1 MRLNAQDYLTDY
13 YNRFDE
19 DGRLQTRHG
28 HVEFLTTMTYV
39 EKYLWPGARILEIG
53 AGTGR
58 YSHALARMGYEV
70 DAVELIERNI
80 EIFRQQTRPEEKITI
95 RQGTATDLS
104 AIADNRYDLV
114 LLLGPMYH
122 LFDREEQKKALS
134 EAIRTAKRGGVIF
147 CAYCMADPSIL
158 QHGFIKGNIHNLVD
172 NEMLDLDTFE
182 AFSHPWDLFELYR
195 KEKIEALRAE
205 FDVQPLHFIAADG
218 YANHM
223 REALAAMDESN
234 YQLYLKYHLTTCERQ
249 DMIGLS
255 HHTLDIIRKK

>member
-19 DGRLQTRHG
+19 DGRLQTRFG

-70 DAVELIERNI
+70 DAVELVERNV
-80 EIFRQQTRPEEKITI
+80 ELFQQMTQPEEKITI
-95 RQGTATDLS
+95 RQGNATDLS
-104 AIADNRYDLV
+104 DFASEAYDIV

-122 LFDREEQKKALS
+122 LFDRADQKKALS
-134 EAIRTAKRGGVIF
+134 EAIRVTKRGGVIF

-158 QHGFIKGNIHNLVD
+158 QHGFIKGNIHSLV
-172 NEMLDLDTFE
+172 EKGMLNPQSFE
-182 AFSHPWDLFELYR
+182 AFSHP
-195 KEKIEALRAE
+195 
-205 FDVQPLHFIAADG
+205 
-218 YANHM
+218 
-223 REALAAMDESN
+223 
-234 YQLYLKYHLTTCERQ
+234 
-249 DMIGLS
+249 
-255 HHTLDIIRKK
+255 